1 MSNIIK
7 INNIIHEI
15 ESLDYISKI
24 NVMSKIISML
34 KKTQAKSTPASTS
47 TNITKIKGLGKE
59 VWQDVNIENYIS
71 KEREAWS

>member
-1 MSNIIK
+1 MSSTVN
-7 INNIIHEI
+7 INNIIQEI

-34 KKTQAKSTPASTS
+34 KKTQAKSAPTSTS

-59 VWQDVNIENYIS
+59 VWQDVNIESYIS